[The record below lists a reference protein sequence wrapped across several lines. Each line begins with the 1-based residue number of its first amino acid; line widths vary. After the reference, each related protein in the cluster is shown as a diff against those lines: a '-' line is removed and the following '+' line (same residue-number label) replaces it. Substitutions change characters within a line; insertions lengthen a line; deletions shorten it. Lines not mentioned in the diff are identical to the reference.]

1 MDYFRW
7 DWICRRTK
15 SFGLSGSRSITG
27 ESELILSL
35 DAEWIKEPTGT
46 DSNTGTYSYYSQSE
60 LRDHSD
66 FAKRGIRG
74 LRLKASEY
82 SPKSNGPGDP
92 LNCFGYH
99 TGTPQSSD

>member
-1 MDYFRW
+1 MFPNQEFWFIRFQISLPGD
-7 DWICRRTK
+7 
-15 SFGLSGSRSITG
+15 
-27 ESELILSL
+27 SELILSL

-82 SPKSNGPGDP
+82 SPPGMDSGDP
-92 LNCFGYH
+92 LNCFWFSYRRSA
-99 TGTPQSSD
+99 TYQKVWVYPY